1 MSPCILAEPRPRL
14 SLWEEELA
22 EGPVEAVVSLV
33 RVVLAD
39 VTECVGPEVGI
50 RDMRAGIAGA
60 GGVSPGGGGILG
72 TALCN
77 VVIVAWERGLIVGL
91 RPCST
96 AVGIH
101 IGGSSSGAPNMGVGY
116 MISHWK

>member
-1 MSPCILAEPRPRL
+1 MDPCILAEPRPRL

-60 GGVSPGGGGILG
+60 GGVSPGSGGILG
-72 TALCN
+72 TAPCD
-77 VVIVAWERGLIVGL
+77 VVIVAWERGSIVGL

-96 AVGIH
+96 AVGVH
-101 IGGSSSGAPNMGVGY
+101 IGGSSSGAPNIGMGYV
-116 MISHWK
+116 ISRWK

>member
-1 MSPCILAEPRPRL
+1 MDPWILAEPQPQL

-39 VTECVGPEVGI
+39 VTECVGPKVGI

-60 GGVSPGGGGILG
+60 GGVSPGNGGILG
-72 TALCN
+72 TAPCD
-77 VVIVAWERGLIVGL
+77 VVIVAWERGSIVGL

-101 IGGSSSGAPNMGVGY
+101 IGGGSSGVPNIGVGY
-116 MISHWK
+116 VISRWK

>member
-1 MSPCILAEPRPRL
+1 MGPCILAEPRPRL

-39 VTECVGPEVGI
+39 VTERVGPEVGI
-50 RDMRAGIAGA
+50 RDMRAGIAGT

-72 TALCN
+72 TALCD
-77 VVIVAWERGLIVGL
+77 VVIVAWERGSIVGL
-91 RPCST
+91 RPCSR
-96 AVGIH
+96 
-101 IGGSSSGAPNMGVGY
+101 
-116 MISHWK
+116 WL